1 MSTEKPVDFPLLLR
15 IPSWCNRATVTVNGH
30 KQDGALKAG
39 TFVILNRTFQNDD
52 KIVLHLPMELKL
64 SRWGQEDKGAAIER
78 GPLVY
83 ARPIKARELKYL
95 HVTGQDTADFPSYF
109 LYPTSTWNYAIGVNE
124 ENIETTVKVI
134 ANKEFAAGYGWDLA
148 TTPVRLQVLCAKS
161 PTGHSIPTRPM
172 AAIKT

>member
-1 MSTEKPVDFPLLLR
+1 
-15 IPSWCNRATVTVNGH
+15 
-30 KQDGALKAG
+30 
-39 TFVILNRTFQNDD
+39 
-52 KIVLHLPMELKL
+52 MELKL
-64 SRWGQEDKGAAIER
+64 SRWGQEDEGAAIER

-172 AAIKT
+172 AAIDPATTPGHFEDVLIGAEDADDLFHFGWLPIFGSEIVLIVGETIRAGEHWVCDFCAIGR